1 MIKNIFL
8 LIFCCPFYS
17 LQLLAQTDAFAGNWQ
32 MVYTQDLTSSPIKFE
47 LNIAP
52 SQRNILYPA
61 HLKIECDSVVAEYE
75 LLLVKKNSR
84 ELGISRN
91 KYPRFEKPFSLHD
104 WSLLLSGSF
113 DLSKDLKGIPVLNIL
128 RMQTKQVTTPKTATA
143 DTLQPT
149 EIRLRNFLKGVD
161 ISLKKIS
168 SIPWHDDRSDRMLE
182 PALSPTY
189 FGLRDTIYLPTRDGI
204 INFSASKKKKNDVV
218 SVTLNGQVIFDKIQ
232 TEKKKYESD
241 ILLSPGVNILTFF
254 VDNFGGDL
262 PSTSKLNLEFGNKK
276 FALDF
281 ATRKDSGAT
290 FITVKLVCD
299 PDKSKERYFVEN
311 TKPGEEKLL
320 LKGEKLVGSIISH
333 SQQLTFAIWD
343 DVIDDGDSVSIK
355 INNEW
360 LVQGCPVKKT
370 PKYFTVT
377 LKPGANTIIFMADN
391 LGSIPPNTSVLEIID
406 GKRIKSYEM
415 DSKPGEKNIVKIL
428 YDTGGPL

>member
-149 EIRLRNFLKGVD
+149 EIRLRNF
-161 ISLKKIS
+161 
-168 SIPWHDDRSDRMLE
+168 
-182 PALSPTY
+182 
-189 FGLRDTIYLPTRDGI
+189 F
-204 INFSASKKKKNDVV
+204 
-218 SVTLNGQVIFDKIQ
+218 
-232 TEKKKYESD
+232 
-241 ILLSPGVNILTFF
+241 
-254 VDNFGGDL
+254 
-262 PSTSKLNLEFGNKK
+262 
-276 FALDF
+276 
-281 ATRKDSGAT
+281 
-290 FITVKLVCD
+290 
-299 PDKSKERYFVEN
+299 
-311 TKPGEEKLL
+311 
-320 LKGEKLVGSIISH
+320 
-333 SQQLTFAIWD
+333 
-343 DVIDDGDSVSIK
+343 
-355 INNEW
+355 
-360 LVQGCPVKKT
+360 
-370 PKYFTVT
+370 
-377 LKPGANTIIFMADN
+377 
-391 LGSIPPNTSVLEIID
+391 
-406 GKRIKSYEM
+406 
-415 DSKPGEKNIVKIL
+415 
-428 YDTGGPL
+428 